1 MNLDSIIGH
10 ELPKQCLYA
19 MLKKPSEAPRVV
31 VVSGPYG
38 TGRRSLVKN
47 YIKSM
52 YCPNIEKTGSNCG
65 TCETCR
71 DILNDIRVYREYD
84 YSMIPN
90 IEYSN
95 YIVITNFEKC
105 PRELQVELY
114 NKFEELNVVF
124 IITEN
129 TDNIIDNIMTLS
141 LILRTSLIKE
151 DDIVNYLLDKSQRL
165 NLDISGD
172 SIRTIARRS
181 RGHLS
186 DAIKMLSKYSML
198 DEETFSKMILSA
210 REMYILF
217 LIASYAN
224 KRDKVDLYINELK
237 KIPLAYL
244 KIDYEALI
252 LEIIKTATK
261 FEKPKD
267 KYMEILIEKIKT
279 KVLDLYYILND
290 KIIYNSFTNDDA
302 FQSAMYVIYLK
313 LNNRIR

>member
-1 MNLDSIIGH
+1 MNLDSIISQ

-19 MLKKPSEAPRVV
+19 MLKKPNDAPRMIVL
-31 VVSGPYG
+31 SGPYG

-52 YCPNIEKTGSNCG
+52 YCPNTEKSGSNCG
-65 TCETCR
+65 TCETCKN
-71 DILNDIRVYREYD
+71 ILNDNTVYREYD
-84 YSMIPN
+84 YSQIKD
-90 IEYSN
+90 IEPAK
-95 YIVITNFEKC
+95 YIVVTNFEKC
-105 PRELQVELY
+105 PREDQVLLY
-114 NKFEELNVVF
+114 NKFNELDTLF

-129 TDNIIDNIMTLS
+129 TDNIIDNIMSLS

-151 DDIVNYLLDKSQRL
+151 DEIVKYISDKVQRF
-165 NLDISGD
+165 NLDMSED

-181 RGHLS
+181 RGHFS
-186 DAIKMLSKYSML
+186 DALRMLINYSRL
-198 DEETFSKMILSA
+198 DKETFDKMILSA
-210 REMYILF
+210 REYFIKF
-217 LIASYAN
+217 LISCYIDSKA
-224 KRDKVDLYINELK
+224 DVDNCISDLK
-237 KIPLAYL
+237 NIPLAYL

-252 LEIIKTATK
+252 LEIMKTATK

-267 KYMEILIEKIKT
+267 KLMLILIDKIKT

-290 KIIYNSFTNDDA
+290 KIIYNSFTSDDA